1 MQLKMEAGGDDYLIV
16 RDNLVN
22 PSSPYTFELTADERN
37 KLRAKTPNSNKLT
50 VRFTVATY
58 MPGASRAGDHSYG
71 DKTMSIVNAN
81 PMFTSSQL
89 SYEDIKS
96 NVLEITKNNQL
107 IVRNQSSLRVPF
119 IAASARKFVSISK
132 HQVIFNGGLQDK
144 IFVGS
149 YDLVSIVSSSQFH
162 SFL

>member
-37 KLRAKTPNSNKLT
+37 KLRAKTPNSNRLT

-58 MPGASRAGDHSYG
+58 MPGASNPGNHSYG

-81 PMFTSSQL
+81 PMFTSLQL

-96 NVLEITKNNQL
+96 NVL
-107 IVRNQSSLRVPF
+107 
-119 IAASARKFVSISK
+119 
-132 HQVIFNGGLQDK
+132 
-144 IFVGS
+144 
-149 YDLVSIVSSSQFH
+149 
-162 SFL
+162 